1 MTTFKHLEKQI
12 KEFSEKF
19 IKEFGELETIE
30 IYDKLVSSYD
40 KKVLL
45 IKFERKKFLFT
56 IVDYSI
62 LVKFFEEVSTK
73 ELSFSANFINEFK
86 YEIRKSN

>member
-1 MTTFKHLEKQI
+1 MMTFKHLKKEI

-30 IYDKLVSSYD
+30 IYDKLISSHD

-45 IKFERKKFLFT
+45 IKFEKSKFVFT
-56 IVDYSI
+56 IVQYSI
-62 LVKFFEEVSTK
+62 FVKFFEEVSI
-73 ELSFSANFINEFK
+73 EQLDFSTNFINEFK
-86 YEIRKSN
+86 YKIRK

>member
-1 MTTFKHLEKQI
+1 MMTFKHLKKEI

-30 IYDKLVSSYD
+30 IYDKIVSLND

-45 IKFERKKFLFT
+45 LQFKKSKFVFT
-56 IVDYSI
+56 IVQYSI
-62 LVKFFEEVSTK
+62 FVKFFEEVSI
-73 ELSFSANFINEFK
+73 EQLDFSINFINEFK
-86 YEIRKSN
+86 YKIRK

>member
-30 IYDKLVSSYD
+30 IYDKIVSFND

-45 IKFERKKFLFT
+45 LQFKKSKFVFT
-56 IVDYSI
+56 IVQYSI
-62 LVKFFEEVSTK
+62 FVKFFEEVSI
-73 ELSFSANFINEFK
+73 EQLDFSTNFINEFK
-86 YEIRKSN
+86 YKIRK

>member
-30 IYDKLVSSYD
+30 IYDKIVSLND

-45 IKFERKKFLFT
+45 LQFKKSKFVFT
-56 IVDYSI
+56 IVQYSI
-62 LVKFFEEVSTK
+62 FVKFFEEVSI
-73 ELSFSANFINEFK
+73 EQLDFSTNFINEFK
-86 YEIRKSN
+86 YKIRK